1 MLESSHISSPVR
13 EKLFNG
19 MTIIVE
25 QVPVEAVSLHL
36 WVNIGSA
43 VEYDDTIEP
52 KINEAVKG
60 AIKKNL
66 NNDKG
71 FPDLFKDLGDKL
83 DFDQSM
89 RNFNINPN
97 TQIPNDQDKFL
108 NFLYGNLPSEKN
120 VNVY

>member
-1 MLESSHISSPVR
+1 MSVSWNASVPIKLLPTCPVITTSGTPWSIIE
-13 EKLFNG
+13 EKNCGWL
-19 MTIIVE
+19 
-25 QVPVEAVSLHL
+25 
-36 WVNIGSA
+36 
-43 VEYDDTIEP
+43 IEP